1 MVSLIATTR
10 RGNTA
15 QVASSLGLST
25 SVICRVT
32 TGSQAGA
39 CARAWTGTC
48 VRIPLLTRVLNS
60 LVTADLNRDLNT
72 ALRPELGRRLSAVL
86 KLTLKAEFSPDVIA
100 RLEPGF
106 RAEVWPVLIAVLKR
120 RFRSV
125 LNCDLR
131 PDFTPEVTPLLITQV
146 PV

>member
-1 MVSLIATTR
+1 MAYGSRRTVRGAWLREATVLDGR
-10 RGNTA
+10 RRDGI
-15 QVASSLGLST
+15 L
-25 SVICRVT
+25 
-32 TGSQAGA
+32 
-39 CARAWTGTC
+39 